1 MKLNNK
7 NDIQIAKTI
16 KLFIG
21 GEFPRTE
28 SGRSYPVYVKK
39 TKTIYANLCLSSRK
53 DFRNAVTA
61 CTGALPSWSSKSAYN
76 RSQILYRMAEMAE
89 GKRAEFI
96 EILVETAA
104 HTKIEANKAVDAAI
118 EAFVYYAGWCDKYQQ
133 VMGSVN
139 PVSGPHHN
147 FTSCE
152 PVGVVGLIADREFN
166 LGKLCAHIAA
176 IIASGNT
183 VVVLMDEVGSASIAP
198 LSEVFATSDLTKGA
212 INLLTGHIQEL
223 YTQFGSHMELQ
234 SISCQTNDK
243 KVLGELKALAADNMK
258 RVVTPLKENLSLENL
273 SSFVEYKTV
282 WHPIGN

>member
-1 MKLNNK
+1 MK
-7 NDIQIAKTI
+7 IEKTI

-39 TKTIYANLCLSSRK
+39 TKTIYANLCLASRK

-61 CTGALPSWSSKSAYN
+61 AIGASASWSNKSAYN
-76 RSQILYRMAEMAE
+76 RAQILYRMAEMTE
-89 GKRAEFI
+89 GKREEFI
-96 EILVETAA
+96 EALVETAG
-104 HTKIEANKAVDAAI
+104 HTKVEANKAVDASVA
-118 EAFVYYAGWCDKYQQ
+118 AFVYYAGWSDKYQQ

-152 PVGVVGLIADREFN
+152 PVGIVGLIADSKFD
-166 LGKLCAHIAA
+166 LGKLAAQIAA

-183 VVVLMDEVGSASIAP
+183 VVVLMDQQGSAVIAP
-198 LSEVFATSDLTKGA
+198 LSEVFATSDLTKGT
-212 INLLTGHIQEL
+212 INLLSGSIDEL
-223 YTQFGSHMELQ
+223 YKQFGTHMELQ
-234 SISCQTNDK
+234 SVSCQTSDK
-243 KVLGELKALAADNMK
+243 KVLSELKIMAADNMK
-258 RVVTPLKENLSLENL
+258 RIIAPSQIVLSLENL
-273 SSFVEYKTV
+273 TNFVEYKTV